1 MNADALEVPRALC
14 AQAKSACTARMFHW
28 RAKKRAAAGTA
39 LLASP
44 PVASAAS
51 AVTAW
56 GISSAIAASA
66 STVWIPRPAA
76 SDAGPDPPR
85 PLTAARPLP
94 GDVHNTVPPSAF
106 TRAAKSAGTG
116 PENDTMG
123 RPVPAPARLVAAPL
137 LTGIAGRPE
146 GPRGG

>member
-1 MNADALEVPRALC
+1 MRPGDIGLHGTHVPLEGEKASGGGVGV
-14 AQAKSACTARMFHW
+14 ARE
-28 RAKKRAAAGTA
+28 
-39 LLASP
+39 SP
-44 PVASAAS
+44 VTSAAS
-51 AVTAW
+51 AGTAW

-116 PENDTMG
+116 PENDTM
-123 RPVPAPARLVAAPL
+123 
-137 LTGIAGRPE
+137 
-146 GPRGG
+146 